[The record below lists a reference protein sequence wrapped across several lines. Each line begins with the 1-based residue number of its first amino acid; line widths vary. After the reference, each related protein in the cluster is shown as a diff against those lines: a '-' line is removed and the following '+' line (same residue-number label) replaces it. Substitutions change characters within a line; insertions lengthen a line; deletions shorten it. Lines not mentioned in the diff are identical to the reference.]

1 MNKDIA
7 QFLSLITYFI
17 TECAYVRYK
26 QEKIVEAMLLFDIL
40 YKLAENVVT
49 SSTNVYIWVFRIENC

>member
-7 QFLSLITYFI
+7 KFLALVTYFI
-17 TECAYVRYK
+17 TECAYIRFK

-40 YKLAENVVT
+40 YKLA
-49 SSTNVYIWVFRIENC
+49 